1 MKIKYICPSIEV
13 FSSAEPCFS
22 FLASSGF
29 KGGGEDA
36 HNDGFMDDGSDPFD
50 MGHGNAE
57 PQPPVIIK

>member
-1 MKIKYICPSIEV
+1 M